1 MMRDEFKKVLD
12 SELSRLFQAA
22 RQRDEFSFLFAVLG
36 FNSGEEDAGW
46 QPINETHALARDLL
60 GLLNGPL
67 HDDAK
72 ARLALFL
79 YCHIIEAN
87 FLYHCLYNLL
97 LTIEGQQPPKVFNFL
112 DKYKDGI
119 PPSVS
124 AKLSDIK
131 AKANVQKFQG
141 INDIFEEIVR
151 SDIRNA
157 FFHSD
162 YILFDGALRLKHRA
176 PVLIPLSEVFQ
187 LVQKT
192 IDFFE
197 TFMQLRN
204 DSLRSFQPGYR
215 ITGRKS
221 PRGHNLA
228 SIEVLVD
235 AQGFAT
241 GFQTSDPLPLW

>member
-1 MMRDEFKKVLD
+1 MTRDEFQKVLD

-36 FNSGEEDAGW
+36 FNSGKEDAGW
-46 QPINETHALARDLL
+46 QPINETHALAADLL

-72 ARLALFL
+72 ARIALFL

-97 LTIEGQQPPKVFNFL
+97 LTIEGQEPPRVFNFL

-124 AKLSDIK
+124 AKLSEIK
-131 AKANVQKFQG
+131 AKASAQKFQG
-141 INDIFEEIVR
+141 INNIFDEIVR

-162 YILFDGALRLKHRA
+162 YILFDGALRLKHRG

-192 IDFFE
+192 INFFE
-197 TFMQLRN
+197 TFMLLRSE
-204 DSLRSFQPGYR
+204 SLRSF
-215 ITGRKS
+215 
-221 PRGHNLA
+221 
-228 SIEVLVD
+228 
-235 AQGFAT
+235 
-241 GFQTSDPLPLW
+241 